1 MSPQTSQGK
10 AAARKQA
17 QRERILC
24 AAQTCFA
31 ESGFHAASMATIA
44 DTAGMSPGLIYRYFE
59 SKNAIILAIIDKQ
72 LTVLRRRIREL
83 HSTEYLANRIVDY
96 FDEPEPK
103 EEESM
108 STALFLEIS
117 AQAARDPQIAE
128 ALDFYVATVR
138 SELEDWLRR
147 SPEQGG
153 YGLDAD
159 TAPVR
164 AFILL
169 CLIEG
174 LKIRGAR
181 ETDFDR
187 RELRKA
193 LDEVLKN
200 LVQRPATPRAT
211 R

>member
-1 MSPQTSQGK
+1 MSAKTYQGR

-17 QRERILC
+17 QRERILS

-31 ESGFHAASMATIA
+31 ESGFNAASMATIA
-44 DTAGMSPGLIYRYFE
+44 ETAAMSPGLIYRYFE

-72 LTVLRRRIREL
+72 LTVLRRRIRDL

-103 EEESM
+103 DEESM

-117 AQAARDPQIAE
+117 AQGARDAQIAE
-128 ALDFYVATVR
+128 ALDRYDAIVR
-138 SELEDWLRR
+138 SELADWLRR
-147 SPEQGG
+147 SPDQGG
-153 YGLDAD
+153 YGLDREI
-159 TAPVR
+159 APVR
-164 AFILL
+164 AFLLL

-181 ETDFDR
+181 EPNLDR
-187 RELRKA
+187 RDLRKA
-193 LDEVLKN
+193 LDEVLKT
-200 LVQRPATPRAT
+200 LVEPCG
-211 R
+211 